1 MSINLDNLFPSDE
14 ENDDYKNARA
24 QSASS
29 RPASITDAE
38 MAAAAAS
45 VALSDAEERVDS
57 VLEERA
63 AAAAVA
69 SHKKRR
75 RRIQAGPA
83 VPDPH
88 AAVRDWSAVMRQNV
102 AAANAADDAPMAPNG
117 LLIQGDE
124 REKIKDQWEFYPFDD
139 DDWTDV
145 VEMAFD
151 PVSKLEYPEDIYAPD
166 YDPDYCYLCACTQ
179 SDKELEGNPNL
190 KTFIHFLNENY
201 SKMNRKELGIQGQ
214 RSYNLVLRFYATGKK
229 AMRCKV
235 ILDHLEKHAPTLRIQ
250 LEHQNRTLN
259 SCLMEQS
266 RQLREQE
273 VGTKR
278 ARLSTHHVNTY
289 LKLAAFQNDVT
300 SRLSKIRPDASKK

>member
-1 MSINLDNLFPSDE
+1 MEKLFTDDE
-14 ENDDYKNARA
+14 SDDYQAARA
-24 QSASS
+24 S
-29 RPASITDAE
+29 RPPSITDAE

-45 VALSDAEERVDS
+45 VALSERDNDDNDR
-57 VLEERA
+57 EERA

-69 SHKKRR
+69 SHKRR
-75 RRIQAGPA
+75 KRRIQAPPA
-83 VPDPH
+83 LPDH
-88 AAVRDWSAVMRQNV
+88 DGVARDWSAVMRRNI
-102 AAANAADDAPMAPNG
+102 AAVEAEDNAPMAPNG

-139 DDWTDV
+139 DDWADV
-145 VEMAFD
+145 VEMCWD
-151 PVSKLEYPEDIYAPD
+151 PATQMEYPEDIRAFD

-190 KTFIHFLNENY
+190 KLFFNFLTENY
-201 SKMNRKELGIQGQ
+201 SKMKRKELGMQGQ
-214 RSYNLVLRFYATGKK
+214 RSYNKILRPHTKSKK

-278 ARLSTHHVNTY
+278 ARLSTNHVNTY

-300 SRLSKIRPDASKK
+300 SRLSKIRPDANKK

>member
-1 MSINLDNLFPSDE
+1 MSINLENLFPSDE
-14 ENDDYKNARA
+14 EDDDDYKESAR
-24 QSASS
+24 

-57 VLEERA
+57 VREERA

-69 SHKKRR
+69 SHKKRK
-75 RRIQAGPA
+75 RRIQAGPV

-102 AAANAADDAPMAPNG
+102 AAVNAADDAPMAPNG

-151 PVSKLEYPEDIYAPD
+151 PVSKLEYPEDIYSPD
-166 YDPDYCYLCACTQ
+166 YDPDYCYLCACGQ

-190 KTFIHFLNENY
+190 KVFCNFLTENY
-201 SKMNRKELGIQGQ
+201 SKMKRKELGMQGQ
-214 RSYNLVLRFYATGKK
+214 RSYNIVLRPYATSKK

-278 ARLSTHHVNTY
+278 ARLSTQHVNTY
-289 LKLAAFQNDVT
+289 LKLAAFQNEVT
-300 SRLSKIRPDASKK
+300 SRLSKIRPDTSKK